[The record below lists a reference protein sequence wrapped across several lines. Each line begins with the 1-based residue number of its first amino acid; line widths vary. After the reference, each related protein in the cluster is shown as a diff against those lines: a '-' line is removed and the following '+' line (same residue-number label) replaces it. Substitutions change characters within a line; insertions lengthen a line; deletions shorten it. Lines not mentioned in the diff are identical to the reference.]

1 MNTRTTVYFDSQ
13 LHQALKMKAAQT
25 GQTISDILNQLLRQ
39 NLEEDQSDI
48 KSFKDRAKEG
58 LVSYEEF
65 LATLKAD
72 GTL

>member
-1 MNTRTTVYFDSQ
+1 MNTRTTVYFDPK

-48 KSFKDRAKEG
+48 DSFKDRADEG
-58 LVSYEEF
+58 VVSYEDF